1 MRLGVALSFEVPPL
15 DLDELEEYLKITEE
29 YLHKAKTDFETW
41 FDEKTRG
48 FTPKERNEFYELYGA
63 DYWQYAETFPR
74 ILRNSL
80 FVSAYSL
87 LEYEMAVICKWLKK
101 DKQLPISLSD
111 LRGDTPDQFKNY
123 CKLACLEFPFNSRP
137 WQEINNYRR
146 IRNCIVHNR
155 GLIKEFQDKDNKGF
169 ISYLTKKGVILQ
181 DTNDQ
186 EIALTEQFCKEVV
199 KTIADFLNKVVEAHD
214 SQSRSEKRD

>member
-1 MRLGVALSFEVPPL
+1 MRLSVALSLEVPPL

-29 YLHKAKTDFETW
+29 YLQKAKTDFETW
-41 FDEKTRG
+41 FDEKTKG
-48 FTPKERNEFYELYGA
+48 FTPKERDEFYELYGA

-74 ILRNSL
+74 ILRNSFL
-80 FVSAYSL
+80 ISACSL
-87 LEYEMAVICKWLKK
+87 LEYKMAIICEWLKK
-101 DKQLPISLSD
+101 DKQIPISWSD

-123 CKLACLEFPFNSRP
+123 CKLARLEFPFNDRL

-155 GLIKEFQDKDNKGF
+155 GLIKEFQDKDKKGF
-169 ISYLTKKGVILQ
+169 ISYLTKKGIISQ

-186 EIALTEQFCKEVV
+186 EIALTEQFCREVV
-199 KTIADFLNKVVEAHD
+199 KTIEVFLNKVIEAHD
-214 SQSRSEKRD
+214 SQKQK

>member
-1 MRLGVALSFEVPPL
+1 MRLSVALSFDVSSL

-29 YLHKAKTDFETW
+29 YLRKAKTDFGTW
-41 FDEKTRG
+41 FDEKTKG
-48 FTPKERNEFYELYGA
+48 FTPKERNEFYESYGA

-74 ILRNSL
+74 ILRNSF

-87 LEYEMAVICKWLKK
+87 LEYEMDVICRWLKK

-123 CKLACLEFPFNSRP
+123 CKLARLEFPFNGRL

-155 GLIKEFQDKDNKGF
+155 GLIERAREERELRAYIIRKGI
-169 ISYLTKKGVILQ
+169 ISQ
-181 DTNDQ
+181 DTIAQ
-186 EIALTEQFCKEVV
+186 EIALTEQFCKKVV
-199 KTIADFLNKVVEAHD
+199 KTIGVFLNEVIEAHD
-214 SQSRSEKRD
+214 SQKQKRKRE